1 MKMTLALSLLAASL
15 GVGCASSQAPSQWS
29 DMTLAE
35 RTIRDAAAAGA
46 THVPVPADL
55 LARATSAV
63 EYAHHLPGD
72 PDHAH
77 RLCEQAQVDAELAT
91 VLTRVDAIERR
102 ATKAGDRVAARVG
115 DQPAVVETPPAAP
128 NTTPADPNTTPTA
141 TVAATTPDTTHVPS
155 SSAPTTS
162 VALTSVAP

>member
-35 RTIRDAAAAGA
+35 HTIRDAAAAGA
-46 THVPVPADL
+46 MRVAVPADL

-77 RLCEQAQVDAELAT
+77 RLCAQAQVDAELAT

-102 ATKAGDRVAARVG
+102 ATKAQDRVAARAG
-115 DQPAVVETPPAAP
+115 DQPSAAETPPTEVTPTHPATTTTAA
-128 NTTPADPNTTPTA
+128 TADMTPAPT
-141 TVAATTPDTTHVPS
+141 
-155 SSAPTTS
+155 SSAPTGS
-162 VALTSVAP
+162 VALSAVAP